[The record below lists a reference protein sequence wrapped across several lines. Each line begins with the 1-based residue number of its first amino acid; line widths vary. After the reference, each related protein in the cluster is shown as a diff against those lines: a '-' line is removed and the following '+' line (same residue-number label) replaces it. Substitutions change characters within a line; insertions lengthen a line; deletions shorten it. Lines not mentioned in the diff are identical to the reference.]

1 MIEKIDEDFFLVE
14 KLNEIIE
21 AVNELSLRNDY
32 SDADKQDT
40 STDDLHNDFGRTMCN
55 VINKNYGQKPIKT
68 FNFSEALKRMKDGK
82 LFKRT
87 SWTNAAKIYLENG
100 KFKIRFEGN
109 LGGDPYLFLYNH
121 SDILA
126 NDWVEC

>member
-40 STDDLHNDFGRTMCN
+40 SKDF
-55 VINKNYGQKPIKT
+55 KT
-68 FNFSEALKRMKDGK
+68 ETFDFSEALKRMKDGK

-87 SWTNAAKIYLENG
+87 
-100 KFKIRFEGN
+100 RM
-109 LGGDPYLFLYNH
+109 
-121 SDILA
+121 
-126 NDWVEC
+126 